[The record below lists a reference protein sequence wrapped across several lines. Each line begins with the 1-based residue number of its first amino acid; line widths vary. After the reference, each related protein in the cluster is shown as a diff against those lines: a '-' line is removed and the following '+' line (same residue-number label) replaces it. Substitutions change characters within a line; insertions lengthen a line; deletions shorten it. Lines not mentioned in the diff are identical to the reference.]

1 MNPQDTDNLTP
12 ANGIVRQYTIDAE
25 PYYHAV
31 ADEVTL
37 FEAAYAVRMPMMLK
51 GPTGCG
57 KTRFVEYMAW
67 KLGKPLITL
76 ACNEDMTASDLVGR
90 YLLDADGTR
99 WQDGPL
105 TLAVRYGAICYLDEV
120 VEARQDTT
128 VVIHPLTDARRVL
141 PLEKKNELVH
151 AHPDFQL
158 VISYNPGYQS
168 ILKDLKQSTKQR
180 FGALDFGYPERDVEI
195 EIVSHESGIG
205 PETAAKLVTIAER
218 ARNLKGHGLE
228 EGISTRMLI
237 YAGSLIGQGVE
248 PVAACHV
255 SLIRPIT
262 DDADIRD
269 ALGATIRACF

>member
-1 MNPQDTDNLTP
+1 
-12 ANGIVRQYTIDAE
+12 
-25 PYYHAV
+25 
-31 ADEVTL
+31 
-37 FEAAYAVRMPMMLK
+37 
-51 GPTGCG
+51 
-57 KTRFVEYMAW
+57 
-67 KLGKPLITL
+67 
-76 ACNEDMTASDLVGR
+76 
-90 YLLDADGTR
+90 
-99 WQDGPL
+99 
-105 TLAVRYGAICYLDEV
+105 
-120 VEARQDTT
+120 
-128 VVIHPLTDARRVL
+128 VL

-180 FGALDFGYPERDVEI
+180 FGALDFTYPTRDVEI
-195 EIVSHESGIG
+195 EIVTHESGVG
-205 PETAAKLVTIAER
+205 PETAAKLVNIAER

-262 DDADIRD
+262 DDPDIRD

>member
-12 ANGIVRQYTIDAE
+12 ADGIVRQYTIDAQ
-25 PYYHAV
+25 PYYRPV
-31 ADEVTL
+31 ADEVAL

-105 TLAVRYGAICYLDEV
+105 TLAVRHGAICYLDEI

-180 FGALDFGYPERDVEI
+180 FGALDFIYPARDIEI
-195 EIVSHESGIG
+195 EIVSHESGVDV
-205 PETAAKLVTIAER
+205 ETAARLVTIAER

-248 PVAACHV
+248 AVAACDV
-255 SLIRPIT
+255 SLVRPIT
-262 DDADIRD
+262 DDPDIRD

>member
-1 MNPQDTDNLTP
+1 MNPQDTGSLTP
-12 ANGIVRQYTIDAE
+12 ANGIIRQYLIDAE
-25 PYYHAV
+25 PYYRAV
-31 ADEVTL
+31 ADELAL

-57 KTRFVEYMAW
+57 KTRFVEHMAW
-67 KLGKPLITL
+67 KLKKPLITL

-99 WQDGPL
+99 WQDGAL
-105 TLAVRYGAICYLDEV
+105 TLAVRYGAICYLDEI

-180 FGALDFGYPERDVEI
+180 FGALDFGYPLRDIEI
-195 EIVSHESGIG
+195 EIVSHESGVG

-248 PVAACHV
+248 PVAACDV
-255 SLIRPIT
+255 TLIRPIT

-269 ALGATIRACF
+269 ALSATIRAC